1 LSGITP
7 DDVLAFWFDEASP
20 DQWFGGGP
28 AFDAIV
34 RRRFSGLVFALTDMK
49 TVADHPWLD
58 GPERALALIIALDQ
72 FPRNIWRGT
81 PKAFS
86 LDPLG
91 LEAARTAV
99 EAGWDLKL
107 DEAKRAFVYMP
118 FMHSEAL
125 ADQELCV
132 SLSETRI
139 SETSDTAHHAREHR
153 DVIARFGRFPHR
165 NRTLDRPSTA
175 SEIAFLS
182 SGGCNPGAPDPANS
196 A

>member
-1 LSGITP
+1 VSEITP
-7 DDVLAFWFDEASP
+7 EDVLAFWFEEASP

-28 AFDAIV
+28 AFDATV
-34 RRRFSGLVFALTDMK
+34 RRRFSKLVFGLTGLK
-49 TVADHPWLD
+49 TVAGHPWLD
-58 GPERALALIIALDQ
+58 GPERALALILALDQ

-91 LEAARTAV
+91 LEAARTAL
-99 EAGWDLKL
+99 EAGWDLRL
-107 DEAKRAFVYMP
+107 DAGRRAFVYMP

-139 SETSDTAHHAREHR
+139 GETSDTAHHAREHR

-165 NRTLDRPSTA
+165 NSTLERPSTA

-182 SGGCNPGAPDPANS
+182 SGGYNPGAPDPANS